1 MQNSPAGIILT
12 TAYFPPVDY
21 FILAAGT
28 GRVMIEMHENYS
40 KQSYRNRCNIMS
52 ANGILPL
59 VIPVKRFRGRKTPIT
74 EVRPDNH
81 YNWQKLH
88 MISIRSAYRAA
99 PFYEFYADEIMPFF
113 KASYESLLDL
123 NAVIFEK
130 MLELLEI
137 KVSWD
142 FTREFTHTAPRGFTD
157 GREIIHPKKRYSPF
171 TGTAAY
177 PEYPQ
182 VFRDRQGFIP
192 GLSILDLLFNAGP
205 GSGGLLMEAATKLL
219 PAFGLQ
225 SNGRAASNPE

>member
-28 GRVMIEMHENYS
+28 GKVLIEKHENYS

-59 VIPVKRFRGRKTPIT
+59 VVPVKRFRGRKTPIT
-74 EVRPDNH
+74 DVKPDNH
-81 YNWQKLH
+81 YSWQKLH
-88 MISIRSAYRAA
+88 MVSIRSAYRAA

-113 KASYESLLDL
+113 KTPWESLLDL
-123 NAVIFEK
+123 NTATFEK

-137 KVSWD
+137 TVSWD
-142 FTREFTHTAPRGFTD
+142 FTRGFMHTATRDFTD
-157 GREIIHPKKRYSPF
+157 GRELIHPKKRNPLF
-171 TGTAAY
+171 AGTAAY

-182 VFRDRQGFIP
+182 VFSDRQGFVP

-205 GSGGLLMEAATKLL
+205 GSGSLLKEAATKVL
-219 PAFGLQ
+219 PALQ
-225 SNGRAASNPE
+225 SNGRAASRPD